1 MEGRVEGEGRG
12 RPGRSQ
18 RLGAG
23 GSKEGW
29 RRGGDL
35 PLSSRSVWRF
45 RGRWGGGR
53 ARGPAAEEK
62 QNSHHVFFIRG
73 LSERAAHPPLP
84 CGVCACTWRAGAE
97 WAARV
102 HSHAFFNLPSSSV
115 QVRARDPG
123 LLLFI
128 FQKVRPFIPQPPF
141 FPCAAHTRDQTTT
154 PNKRESPSPTGHEDF
169 TPGPC
174 FASSPLK
181 TGPDAENRF
190 ILAGPTCLIPSSL

>member
-1 MEGRVEGEGRG
+1 VEGRVEGEGRG

-97 WAARV
+97 RAARV

-115 QVRARDPG
+115 QARARDPG
-123 LLLFI
+123 FFSSSSKRCALLSHS
-128 FQKVRPFIPQPPF
+128 PPF
-141 FPCAAHTRDQTTT
+141 FLAPHTREIKLQHQTNERAHHQRDMKTSHLVRVLH
-154 PNKRESPSPTGHEDF
+154 PVPLR
-169 TPGPC
+169 PGLMP
-174 FASSPLK
+174 K
-181 TGPDAENRF
+181 TG
-190 ILAGPTCLIPSSL
+190 LY